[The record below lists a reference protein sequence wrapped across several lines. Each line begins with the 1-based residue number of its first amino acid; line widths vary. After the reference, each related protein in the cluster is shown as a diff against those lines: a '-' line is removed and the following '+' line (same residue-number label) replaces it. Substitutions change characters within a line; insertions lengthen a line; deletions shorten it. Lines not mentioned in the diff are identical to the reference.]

1 MGEMGSGSDF
11 TPFLQH
17 AGVPSTD
24 ISSSGPYGVY
34 HSTFDDYQ
42 WYTMNADPHFIYL
55 QEMARVLGLE
65 TLRMADADVLPLD
78 YVPYAEAVSDYIKQ
92 AKRKATDGGL
102 SSLNFNN
109 VEAAAARFSTAANKV
124 RTLVGSKP
132 VNTQKLNS
140 ALRQT
145 EAAFLWPNGLP
156 NRPWYRHMIYAPG
169 EFTGYA
175 AVEIPGVNEAI
186 DARNPELAAA
196 QLTVLTTVLDRAAQT
211 LNAGE

>member
-1 MGEMGSGSDF
+1 MGSGSDF

-24 ISSSGPYGVY
+24 ISSGGAYGVY

-42 WYTMNADPHFIYL
+42 WYTMNADPHFVYL

-78 YVPYAEAVSDYIKQ
+78 YVSYAEAVSEYIKQ
-92 AKRKATDGGL
+92 AKKKAAEAGF
-102 SSLNFNN
+102 SSLNFTG
-109 VEAAAARFSTAANKV
+109 VEAAAVRFANSAKKIHAHVPST
-124 RTLVGSKP
+124 G
-132 VNTQKLNS
+132 NTDILNA
-140 ALRQT
+140 ALRQIEST
-145 EAAFLWPNGLP
+145 FLWPNGLP
-156 NRPWYRHMIYAPG
+156 NRPWYRHTIYAPG

-196 QLTVLTTVLDRAAQT
+196 QLTVLSTVLDRAAQT
-211 LNAGE
+211 LNAVE